1 MSHIKHISIKNYRGI
16 EKLEQD
22 FGDEKFI
29 VLIGRGDSVKST
41 ILSSIHAALS
51 PAWNMSFSDLDFY
64 NQDTSKAIEIEL
76 TIKEL
81 PVDLLK
87 DSKFGFYVQNEL
99 DADPKELFIVLKL
112 TVDNK
117 LEPRWTVLPRKD
129 SDTEEKPISGADRA
143 LLAVNFISDYTD
155 NQFAYNRQSPL
166 YALTKASLQ
175 EDDTIE
181 RVKSTLLRLL
191 TSSISNEQFD
201 SLNGPLESLKSSA
214 ERLGLKISDLRA
226 QIDLKENPYT
236 GNSISLHN
244 DSLPYRLNGKGS
256 KRLMSVA
263 IQSELTKQGGIVLV
277 DEIEQGLEP
286 DRIVNLVRILKNT
299 SIGQVFITT
308 HNREVVTECNG
319 SNLYI
324 RRKNLSCLLN
334 VNQECQDLPDIS
346 NVSQHLHNLKRYNPD
361 VFFAK
366 HIILCE
372 GDTEQGFMQAVDDW
386 LLTHHGTSFSSHG
399 VVVANVG
406 GGANMFIYALILDSL
421 GFSSCIFADNDKS
434 NEHKEKKEACKQRN
448 IGLFLCDE
456 GLYLEQQIC
465 HDMTINGLNS
475 LISCSQEGFPKTH
488 NIPKNKLVGKIQK
501 AQTDSEMFEVKNDI
515 ATMANKDKWFKH
527 IPGGQFL
534 GQTFLFEGNSIQD
547 TTMCKNITAILNCCK
562 IKYD

>member
-16 EKLEQD
+16 KHLEQD

-29 VLIGRGDSVKST
+29 VLIGRGDSGKST

-81 PVDLLK
+81 PADLLK

-99 DADPKELFIVLKL
+99 DADQNELFIVLKL
-112 TVDNK
+112 TVDNE

-129 SDTEEKPISGADRA
+129 SDTEEKSISGADRA

-175 EDDTIE
+175 EGDTIE
-181 RVKSTLLRLL
+181 RVKSSLLRLL

-201 SLNGPLESLKSSA
+201 SLNGPLESLKNSA
-214 ERLGLKISDLRA
+214 ERLGLNIRDLRA

-324 RRKNLSCLLN
+324 KRKESSSLLN
-334 VNQECQDLPDIS
+334 VNQKCQELPGIS
-346 NVSQHLHNLKRYNPD
+346 NAYQLLHNIKRYNPD

-366 HIILCE
+366 YIILCE

-386 LLTHHGTSFSSHG
+386 LLTHHGTSFSAHG
-399 VVVANVG
+399 VVIANVG
-406 GGANMFIYALILDSL
+406 GGTNMFTYALILDSL
-421 GFSSCIFADNDKS
+421 GFSTCIFADNDKPK
-434 NEHKEKKEACKQRN
+434 EHKEKIEACKRRN
-448 IGLFLCDE
+448 IDLFLCDE
-456 GLYLEQQIC
+456 GFYLEQQIC
-465 HDMTINGLNS
+465 HDMTINGLNN

-488 NIPKNKLVGKIQK
+488 NIPKEKLARKIEK
-501 AQTDSEMFEVKNDI
+501 AKTESEQSDVKDEI

-534 GQTFLFEGNSIQD
+534 GKTFLFEGNSIQN
-547 TTMCKNITAILNCCK
+547 TTMCKNIYGILNCCN